1 MNSSRS
7 IKLLGLI
14 SGVVLLNIIML
25 SPGLIGVEIGGE
37 SALETASGVT
47 VLFMSL
53 LVLLYG
59 SYVLIVKSPVLP
71 PVKDIKSHE
80 DYIAAL
86 HQYKNVKA
94 LNKDILLAIDQLERM
109 EKKRITLLDVLGQ
122 RFDQTE
128 LSYKKFISVI
138 YEVGNLFYLN
148 IRGILNKLRVFDASE
163 FSAIASPQRT
173 APFSNQLQ
181 EKMDLY
187 KAYLAYIT
195 GYLGANEE
203 ILLKLDKLLLEI
215 SQWGSTSYKDVEDM
229 PCMKEIDS
237 LIKQTKFYQQ

>member
-14 SGVVLLNIIML
+14 SGVALLNIIML
-25 SPGLIGVEIGGE
+25 SPGLLGVEIGGE

-47 VLFMSL
+47 LLFMSL

-59 SYVLIVKSPVLP
+59 SYVLIVKPPVVT

-86 HQYKNVKA
+86 NQYKNVKA

-138 YEVGNLFYLN
+138 YEVEKSLL
-148 IRGILNKLRVFDASE
+148 
-163 FSAIASPQRT
+163 PQY
-173 APFSNQLQ
+173 Q
-181 EKMDLY
+181 
-187 KAYLAYIT
+187 
-195 GYLGANEE
+195 GY
-203 ILLKLDKLLLEI
+203 
-215 SQWGSTSYKDVEDM
+215 
-229 PCMKEIDS
+229 P
-237 LIKQTKFYQQ
+237 

>member
-1 MNSSRS
+1 M
-7 IKLLGLI
+7 
-14 SGVVLLNIIML
+14 
-25 SPGLIGVEIGGE
+25 EIGGE

-59 SYVLIVKSPVLP
+59 SYVLIVKPPVLP

-187 KAYLAYIT
+187 KEYLAYVT

-215 SQWGSTSYKDVEDM
+215 SQLGQHRLSRCRRYALHEGNRFVDQADQILSAMRGRCVWLAKEKRLWYWG
-229 PCMKEIDS
+229 
-237 LIKQTKFYQQ
+237 LLQ